1 LASDQFS
8 VLSRSPA
15 RLLISHGKIETRVQL
30 SKQLSEIRN
39 QQSKSIQ
46 NRLQIPHETKELT
59 TKPLITDLCFTV

>member
-1 LASDQFS
+1 
-8 VLSRSPA
+8 
-15 RLLISHGKIETRVQL
+15 LLISHGKIETRVQL